1 MLFTS
6 IIFLILS
13 NAVATRKNTA
23 VQYSRTTF
31 ISNFYSML
39 LIYLVID
46 WYYFENS
53 ISLFNGLLY
62 CSLNSSV
69 FIFFLFMLG
78 FLILILTSFFPT
90 MIINER
96 SNFNPG
102 INTFSINQKHAMNGE
117 EIIAN
122 NVNSV
127 INIDIKELLQTKREH
142 YSIIEYP
149 LITLFILTGGIT
161 LLSSNDLVTMFLSI
175 ELQSYGLYILSTIYR
190 NSESSTNAGLTY
202 FLLGGLAS
210 CIILLGQSLLYV
222 NLGHTNLDG
231 IYIIHNI
238 FNSNPDLLTFFL
250 TEAMPQGINQ
260 YVPFTSLF
268 SVQFYQYSVQLAFMV
283 MAIGF
288 LVKISASPFHSWSPG
303 VYDAIPTVTTTF
315 VAIIAKI
322 SIFILFFDLIYST
335 GYTTLDYSWK
345 NILLFSS
352 FLSLI
357 IGSVLGLTQF
367 RIKRL
372 YAYSTISHVGFILLA
387 LCVQSVESTQ
397 AFFFYIIQYSLSN
410 LNAFIILVV
419 IGYTYVSY
427 TKKSRT
433 NETVVQSYKEFKDK
447 ITNLSPVEYID
458 QLKGYFYLNPVLAI
472 SFSVTLYSFIGI
484 PPLVGFF
491 AKQMILSSALDNGY
505 VFMCLIAIL
514 TSVVS
519 AVYYLYIIKHMF
531 FEKSEYSLDNTL
543 SNLIEFQLAKQFGS
557 SYNNISRSDDNVKSI
572 TISSWLTFIISILS
586 LAILLFIFLY
596 HETYFLINIL
606 SVTTIY

>member
-531 FEKSEYSLDNTL
+531 FEKSEYTLDNTL

-557 SYNNISRSDDNVKSI
+557 SYNNTSRSDDNVKSI

>member
-1 MLFTS
+1 
-6 IIFLILS
+6 
-13 NAVATRKNTA
+13 
-23 VQYSRTTF
+23 
-31 ISNFYSML
+31 
-39 LIYLVID
+39 
-46 WYYFENS
+46 
-53 ISLFNGLLY
+53 
-62 CSLNSSV
+62 
-69 FIFFLFMLG
+69 MLG

-288 LVKISASPFHSWSPG
+288 LVKISASPFHS
-303 VYDAIPTVTTTF
+303 
-315 VAIIAKI
+315 
-322 SIFILFFDLIYST
+322 
-335 GYTTLDYSWK
+335 
-345 NILLFSS
+345 
-352 FLSLI
+352 
-357 IGSVLGLTQF
+357 
-367 RIKRL
+367 
-372 YAYSTISHVGFILLA
+372 
-387 LCVQSVESTQ
+387 
-397 AFFFYIIQYSLSN
+397 
-410 LNAFIILVV
+410 
-419 IGYTYVSY
+419 
-427 TKKSRT
+427 
-433 NETVVQSYKEFKDK
+433 
-447 ITNLSPVEYID
+447 
-458 QLKGYFYLNPVLAI
+458 
-472 SFSVTLYSFIGI
+472 
-484 PPLVGFF
+484 
-491 AKQMILSSALDNGY
+491 
-505 VFMCLIAIL
+505 
-514 TSVVS
+514 
-519 AVYYLYIIKHMF
+519 
-531 FEKSEYSLDNTL
+531 
-543 SNLIEFQLAKQFGS
+543 
-557 SYNNISRSDDNVKSI
+557 
-572 TISSWLTFIISILS
+572 
-586 LAILLFIFLY
+586 
-596 HETYFLINIL
+596 
-606 SVTTIY
+606 